1 MSVSGI
7 ISDGIELPG
16 IRKEGDIEENVSSV
30 SVSQRIRQQKDS
42 GVKCQNMMTQV
53 MKIVLP
59 VFLLGGILFLLTNYS
74 LGKLENYLDKK
85 IDGIEQGVY
94 AHIDSV
100 ADNVQKNMGKVK
112 DGVEGKLGNMTT
124 EVEFYIGEL
133 SELTRS
139 EIAAE
144 KAEIKE
150 MWAAS
155 ELRIITSM
163 ERMYNNTM
171 QKLLISSNQEG
182 IYSSPE
188 NSNLDLPS
196 LEN

>member
-100 ADNVQKNMGKVK
+100 ADNVQKNMEKVK
-112 DGVEGKLGNMTT
+112 AGVEGKLGNMTT

-188 NSNLDLPS
+188 SSDLDLLNS
-196 LEN
+196 